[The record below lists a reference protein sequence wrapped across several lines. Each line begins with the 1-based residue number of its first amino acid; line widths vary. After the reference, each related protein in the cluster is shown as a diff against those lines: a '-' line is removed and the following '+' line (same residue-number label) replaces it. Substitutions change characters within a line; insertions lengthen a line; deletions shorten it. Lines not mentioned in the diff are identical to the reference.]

1 MNELET
7 LYGIQQLD
15 IRIHNLG
22 ESEEKHPLKADIER
36 FEEELQADR
45 EELDKALQVLAE
57 SKAKQEKQEGEVQRM
72 DEKLG
77 REEGKL
83 YGGTVGN
90 PKELRG
96 LQAEVRALKKQKD
109 MLETEILEEME
120 RLDDISGKV
129 DELKGR
135 VDEKQA
141 ALDGERSTLDQEVA
155 AIRQE
160 SAQLQEE
167 KQGLRQQ
174 VSEEVLEI
182 YDALL
187 ASKHNLAVV
196 KVVEGVCTGCR
207 VELPG
212 KEYDRFLK
220 SEAVFRCSNCR
231 RILVK

>member
-1 MNELET
+1 
-7 LYGIQQLD
+7 
-15 IRIHNLG
+15 
-22 ESEEKHPLKADIER
+22 
-36 FEEELQADR
+36 
-45 EELDKALQVLAE
+45 
-57 SKAKQEKQEGEVQRM
+57 
-72 DEKLG
+72 
-77 REEGKL
+77 
-83 YGGTVGN
+83 
-90 PKELRG
+90 
-96 LQAEVRALKKQKD
+96 
-109 MLETEILEEME
+109 
-120 RLDDISGKV
+120 
-129 DELKGR
+129 